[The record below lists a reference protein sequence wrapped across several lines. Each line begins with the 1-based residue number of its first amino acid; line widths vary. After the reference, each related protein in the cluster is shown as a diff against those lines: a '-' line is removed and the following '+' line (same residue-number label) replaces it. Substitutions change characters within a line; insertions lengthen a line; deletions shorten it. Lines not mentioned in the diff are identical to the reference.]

1 MAGIVRKTI
10 QRQGQRQTEN
20 LSANASSFLQL
31 ANEQHSNILNN
42 YTASIGKE
50 QLRSSSKVNDFS
62 EAKKNLKLSNM
73 LDEAK
78 AANDAAAIK
87 GKTITIHHQM
97 II

>member
-1 MAGIVRKTI
+1 M
-10 QRQGQRQTEN
+10 
-20 LSANASSFLQL
+20 

-50 QLRSSSKVNDFS
+50 QLLSSSKVNDFS

-87 GKTITIHHQM
+87 GKTNTMHNMTLLIYKQFY
-97 II
+97 